1 MSEPLA
7 APRSGALALYRD
19 RRMLAIALMGVSS
32 GLPLLLTTST
42 LAYWLRKVGV
52 DKTSIGL
59 FALVGLPYALKFVWA
74 PALDALRL
82 PLLGRLGQRRSWAL
96 GTQLVLVVAI
106 LGLGASDPAQA
117 PLGTA
122 AWAVL
127 VAFCS
132 ASQDVAVD
140 AYRIE
145 VLRDH
150 EQGAGAA
157 ATQAG
162 YRIGM
167 LAAGAG
173 AIALSD
179 FIGWSLLFAGLSAL
193 VGIGALGV
201 AIGPEPAAGERVAL
215 APLAPLPRMRRA
227 VVEPLRD
234 FAQRPHWGALLAFAL
249 LYKFGDAIA
258 GVMANPFYV
267 DLGFSGV
274 EIASASNLFGVVANL
289 AGVFAGG
296 FVVARAGVVRALAW
310 GGVLQALTNLLFT
323 ALALVGRD
331 FAFLALAIGTDA
343 FAGGLASAAFVAFLS
358 GLCRPGAAATQYAL
372 LTSLMAGGR
381 TAMSSGGGWLA
392 EQLAWPLFFAST
404 TLLAAPGLLLLAWL
418 ASRKGPGSFVNF
430 SRSGKVDERTR
441 PLS

>member
-1 MSEPLA
+1 MSEPGA
-7 APRSGALALYRD
+7 APQPGGLALYRD
-19 RRMLAIALMGVSS
+19 RRMLAIALMGFSS

-42 LAYWLRKVGV
+42 LAYWLRKVDV
-52 DKTSIGL
+52 DKTAIGL
-59 FALVGLPYALKFVWA
+59 FALVGLPYALKFLWA

-82 PLLGRLGQRRSWAL
+82 PGLGRLGQRRSWAL
-96 GTQLVLVVAI
+96 GTQLVLALAI
-106 LGLGASDPAQA
+106 LGLGASDPALA
-117 PLGTA
+117 PIGTA

-132 ASQDVAVD
+132 ATQDVAVD

-145 VLRDH
+145 VLHDR

-167 LAAGAG
+167 LGAGAG

-179 FIGWSLLFAGLSAL
+179 FVGWSLIFAGLAGL
-193 VGIGALGV
+193 VAVGALGV
-201 AIGPEPAAGERVAL
+201 AIGPEPTPRRREAQVPR
-215 APLAPLPRMRRA
+215 APLARIRDA

-249 LYKFGDAIA
+249 FYKFGDAIA

-289 AGVFAGG
+289 AGVFVGG
-296 FVVARAGVVRALAW
+296 MVVARAGVIRALVW
-310 GGVLQALTNLLFT
+310 GGVLQAVTNLLFT
-323 ALALVGRD
+323 ALALAGRD
-331 FAFLALAIGTDA
+331 FAFLAMAIGTDA

-392 EQLAWPLFFAST
+392 EQLAWPLFFATT
-404 TLLAAPGLLLLAWL
+404 TLLAVPGLLLLAWL
-418 ASRKGPGSFVNF
+418 AASRRQGSIPDG
-430 SRSGKVDERTR
+430 SGSLR
-441 PLS
+441 